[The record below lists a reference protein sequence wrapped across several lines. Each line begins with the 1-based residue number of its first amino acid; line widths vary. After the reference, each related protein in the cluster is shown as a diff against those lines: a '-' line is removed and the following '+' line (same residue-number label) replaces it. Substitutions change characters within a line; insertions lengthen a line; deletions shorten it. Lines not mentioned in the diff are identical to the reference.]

1 MVLGGEW
8 AISDLRTTDKKPF
21 ELANNGGKM
30 EMRYELLNPILEE
43 LAREGRIKMTVGK
56 QGDLIS
62 LVERQFCKEDVSF
75 C

>member
-1 MVLGGEW
+1 VCG
-8 AISDLRTTDKKPF
+8 I
-21 ELANNGGKM
+21 
-30 EMRYELLNPILEE
+30 RYALLNPILEE
-43 LAREGRIKMTVGK
+43 LAKEGRIKMTVGK